1 MAKKGTTIRLSDDIW
16 EEIEQYMINNKLD
29 NKNIAV
35 ERMLFER
42 RILSNFMNTLNNL
55 NITVSGVNTQVQ
67 PEIVCDKDESKDE
80 DQEERIKNNMEVQNA
95 LDKSLD
101 DIFSSFT
108 PSEDNSDDEIALTGE
123 VKAED
128 LDDIEF

>member
-16 EEIEQYMINNKLD
+16 EEIEKYMIDHKLD

-67 PEIVCDKDESKDE
+67 SEIVCDKDNNKDE
-80 DQEERIKNNMEVQNA
+80 NQEEKIKNNPYVQNA
-95 LDKSLD
+95 LDDYID
-101 DIFSSFT
+101 DAYSF
-108 PSEDNSDDEIALTGE
+108 NDEE
-123 VKAED
+123 
-128 LDDIEF
+128 

>member
-16 EEIEQYMINNKLD
+16 EEIEQYMIDHKLD

-42 RILSNFMNTLNNL
+42 RVLSNCMNTLNNL
-55 NITVSGVNTQVQ
+55 NITVSGVTSQMPEETAIDLDNTYR
-67 PEIVCDKDESKDE
+67 E
-80 DQEERIKNNMEVQNA
+80 QETLKNNIKVQNA

-101 DIFSSFT
+101 DAFSF
-108 PSEDNSDDEIALTGE
+108 DDEE
-123 VKAED
+123 
-128 LDDIEF
+128 